1 METYYAAIGNNKKDV
16 EKSSSGGVFFVLAK
30 KIIKENGVV
39 CGAAFS
45 ENLKVK
51 HIIVDSLSGLERLR
65 GSKYVQ
71 SEMGNTLRD
80 IESILKS
87 GKVVLFS
94 GTACQIKALYAFLQS
109 QGIQNRDNLISVEI
123 LCHGVPSPGIFSDY
137 IHNWKCGLKTDIVDY
152 QFRAKN
158 LGRDFIIRVQ
168 DSEEKIKYL
177 NALTDPFYAA
187 FLNNSILRPSC
198 YECKFC
204 GTIRDAD
211 ITLGDFWGIEKAR
224 VNNKLKK
231 GCSLVICNSSKGEHL
246 FEQGSSEL
254 NFQKIEKKIA
264 IEKQPQL
271 KVNRRQE
278 IVPSNRKELF
288 QRWKKDSSSDF
299 FSYLRKCSINKK
311 KILFNFLPKRIK
323 LLNKMIA

>member
-1 METYYAAIGNNKKDV
+1 METYYAAVGKNKKDV

-39 CGAAFS
+39 CGAAFDES
-45 ENLKVK
+45 LKVK
-51 HIIVDSLSGLERLR
+51 HIIIDSSSELERLC

-71 SEMGNTLRD
+71 SEMGDTLRD
-80 IESILKS
+80 VGIILRS
-87 GKVVLFS
+87 GKTVLFS
-94 GTACQIKALYAFLQS
+94 GTACQIKALYTFLQS
-109 QGIQNRDNLISVEI
+109 QESQKRDNLITVEI

-137 IHNWKCGLKTDIVDY
+137 IHNWKCGLKTDVVDY

-158 LGRDFIIRVQ
+158 IGRDFIIRVK
-168 DSEEKIKYL
+168 DSEEKINYL

-204 GTIRDAD
+204 GVIRDAD
-211 ITLGDFWGIEKAR
+211 ITLGDFWGSEKAQ
-224 VNNKLKK
+224 VNNELKK
-231 GCSLVICNSSKGEHL
+231 GCSLVMCNSSKGAYL
-246 FEQGSSEL
+246 FEQVSNEL

-271 KVNRRQE
+271 KNDRRQD
-278 IVPSNRKELF
+278 IVPPNRNELF
-288 QRWKKDSSSDF
+288 QRWRNDSSSDF
-299 FSYLRKCSINKK
+299 FRYLRKCSINKK
-311 KILFNFLPKRIK
+311 KLLFNFLPKRIK
-323 LLNKMIA
+323 LLIKRMA

>member
-51 HIIVDSLSGLERLR
+51 HIIVDSLSCLERLR

-152 QFRAKN
+152 QFRAKK

-211 ITLGDFWGIEKAR
+211 ITLGDFWGIEKGR

-311 KILFNFLPKRIK
+311 KILFNFLPKRIT
-323 LLNKMIA
+323 LLIKRIA